1 METVSRFWFG
11 CKVKYAK
18 MQDDGCEKVVKEE
31 YLVDAQSFTEAESRI
46 TEEMTPFIS
55 GEFDVATVKKNGA
68 VELFYSDNQDADKFY
83 QIKASFISIDEKS
96 GKELKKGVMFYV
108 KAADFDDAMVTFKNG
123 MKDTMGD
130 WELNAIVET
139 AILDAYKYEEK

>member
-1 METVSRFWFG
+1 METVNRFWFG

-18 MQDDGCEKVVKEE
+18 TQEDGTEKVVKEE
-31 YLVDAQSFTEAESRI
+31 YLVDAQTFTEAESRI
-46 TEEMTPFIS
+46 IEEMTPFIS

-68 VELFYSDNQDADKFY
+68 VELFYSDNEDADRFY
-83 QIKASFISIDEKS
+83 QVKASFISIDEKS

-108 KAADFDDAMVTFKNG
+108 KAATFDDALITFKNG
-123 MKDTMGD
+123 MKETMSD